1 MPLGIQILVPELH
14 PWPIKLES
22 FWCAT
27 GRSFILKNLPG
38 DLDVHPHLRILYV
51 AAMDLCAACGLSL
64 VGASG
69 GHSSCIAWVSHYGD
83 FSCCRQSTGSRRAG
97 SVVMVHR
104 LSCFTVYGM
113 FLDQGLNPCPL
124 HWQADCYPL
133 YHQGNPRT
141 SVYKVFLLWV
151 DPVREVPLITT
162 LGECG

>member
-1 MPLGIQILVPELH
+1 MQLTPAARHRPPVCGATFPGV
-14 PWPIKLES
+14 S
-22 FWCAT
+22 F
-27 GRSFILKNLPG
+27 LKVNYLW
-38 DLDVHPHLRILYV
+38 LRRAF
-51 AAMDLCAACGLSL
+51 AAARRLSL

-124 HWQADCYPL
+124 YWQADCYPL
-133 YHQGNPRT
+133 YHQG
-141 SVYKVFLLWV
+141 SSHCLFLYTKFVGTQPYSFIYYL
-151 DPVREVPLITT
+151 
-162 LGECG
+162 